1 MDTPQ
6 NPSSPKKDVLH
17 IGGQPA
23 FFRTTSGQQ
32 PTPPQ
37 LHHHQY
43 QPRTA
48 TPNPVAPSAPM
59 VPPSYTPPVV
69 PAVPIPSAETIT
81 PASWSTKT
89 PAPANTTGIIN
100 GSGLKL
106 PSRPASSP
114 VVPEGSS
121 IFSTFDKSEDP
132 APLLKNVGSFKDQT
146 AEAPPRKEIPAVEP
160 VSPSAPEK
168 DGSSLLTYVISGI
181 VVLLFIVGG
190 IWAYIQF
197 SYVNQRSLQANKK
210 IDEQIKVTDTIRSRL
225 GNTQNDLALLNEKF
239 NQSVQRQTELF
250 EKQIEIALDQSN
262 QKKQLAELQD
272 QFRQQTDLLK
282 SQMDIIKQQPNLQKR
297 LVEINNQIAQ
307 RQITLEKQVQSIST
321 SMGGSSNFS
330 SAVINPSMSLTPE
343 VNTNG
348 DVPIV
353 RDRE

>member
-6 NPSSPKKDVLH
+6 NPSSAKKDVLH

-32 PTPPQ
+32 QPTPPQ
-37 LHHHQY
+37 VHHHQF

-48 TPNPVAPSAPM
+48 TPNPAASSTPM
-59 VPPSYTPPVV
+59 VPPAYTPPAVSI
-69 PAVPIPSAETIT
+69 PAAAPSSETAT
-81 PASWSTKT
+81 PASWNKS
-89 PAPANTTGIIN
+89 AANTTGIIN
-100 GSGLKL
+100 NSGLKL
-106 PSRPASSP
+106 PTRPAASP

-121 IFSTFDKSEDP
+121 IFNSFDKPEESS
-132 APLLKNVGSFKDQT
+132 APLFKNLGPTKETT
-146 AEAPPRKEIPAVEP
+146 AEVPLQKETPKAV
-160 VSPSAPEK
+160 STPSS

-210 IDEQIKVTDTIRSRL
+210 IDEQIKVTDNIRSRL

-272 QFRQQTDLLK
+272 QFRQQSDLLR
-282 SQMDIIKQQPNLQKR
+282 SQMEIIKQQPNLQKR

-307 RQITLEKQVQSIST
+307 RQITLEKQVQSMST
-321 SMGGSSNFS
+321 SMGSTGTFS
-330 SAVINPSMSLTPE
+330 SSVINPSLSP
-343 VNTNG
+343 
-348 DVPIV
+348 DVSTASSDLPLV
-353 RDRE
+353 K